1 VKEVDAGLPLS
12 EYLLNELASQVDM
25 QSVDGRARL
34 AELAKPLINKI
45 PPSVYRDLLIDSL
58 AKTVGLATSKVEK
71 MVGESTTKANSGAGG
86 ERKATNLLG
95 RRGAVSAG
103 KPSVVRHAITLLLN
117 HPGAAAKLDIEKLL
131 GVQRA
136 GVDLLHALIE
146 TVQAEPNITTAGL
159 LERWRHDDQGR
170 HLGKLAVSELP
181 TEEQFDA
188 AAELQACLDQLEIAG
203 KRDRIEILIGKQRLS
218 SLSDDE
224 RTELRQLS

>member
-1 VKEVDAGLPLS
+1 LS

-86 ERKATNLLG
+86 GGEQKATNLLG

-203 KRDRIEILIGKQRLS
+203 KRDRIEILIEKQRLS
-218 SLSDDE
+218 SLNDEE

>member
-1 VKEVDAGLPLS
+1 
-12 EYLLNELASQVDM
+12 
-25 QSVDGRARL
+25 
-34 AELAKPLINKI
+34 
-45 PPSVYRDLLIDSL
+45 
-58 AKTVGLATSKVEK
+58 
-71 MVGESTTKANSGAGG
+71 
-86 ERKATNLLG
+86 LG
-95 RRGAVSAG
+95 RRGAVSAS
-103 KPSVVRHAITLLLN
+103 KPSVVRRAITLLLN
-117 HPGAAAKLDIEKLL
+117 HPDAAAKIDIEKLG

-188 AAELQACLDQLEIAG
+188 EAELKACLDQLEIAG
-203 KRDRIEILIGKQRLS
+203 KRDRIEILIEKQRLS
-218 SLSDDE
+218 SLNDDE